1 RATINTTTNTGNA
14 TSTSTLT
21 ITGTI
26 STDSDTYT
34 VDATDECG
42 VAVPTETATL
52 TVVLPPTV
60 SKAFSPTTIPLNG
73 VSTITLTL
81 TNPNAGVTLTGVNF
95 SDNFPA
101 GLQVAN
107 PATPTST
114 CSGTWN
120 ATPGDTTL
128 NFGGGTLAPGTSCM
142 VTVKVTATTA
152 GVINNATNAPQSNE
166 GGTGVASN
174 TATLTVVG

>member
-1 RATINTTTNTGNA
+1 AVVTTAITNQTVAKGATATFTTTIQGSIPFTFVWKKNGTVLTSGVSLGGRATITTTTNTANA

-21 ITGTI
+21 ITRTI

-101 GLQVAN
+101 GLQ
-107 PATPTST
+107 
-114 CSGTWN
+114 
-120 ATPGDTTL
+120 
-128 NFGGGTLAPGTSCM
+128 
-142 VTVKVTATTA
+142 
-152 GVINNATNAPQSNE
+152 
-166 GGTGVASN
+166 
-174 TATLTVVG
+174 